1 MVTAPAASRAG
12 ARLEISAVAAVAAA
26 VAIFLLASA
35 ANLDRVPPF
44 VPSGLAVLLA
54 LSVVRPDAGLAAAA
68 ALIPLSQWI
77 VQAAGLEAF
86 RLAEAL
92 ALATLAGAL
101 IRLAYGS
108 GRRPPAEPALP
119 AGIGPAAAVFVAV
132 AAASGAVEIGLQYA
146 GYSSLRS
153 SAADFAT
160 LAATNYLYDDQ
171 SVAPGLVDAARL
183 IEGVALVL
191 VILAWGRRVPALAR
205 RLAVAT
211 LAGAVAAGAVNLTA
225 MATAVLTDERSGAAL
240 LSYLGGSRLAAHISD
255 VNATGSYFLMTTL
268 VGVGLTFARRGAR
281 TLAAAAT
288 LAAGAA
294 FWLAGSRAALFT
306 AACAGYA
313 AAASRL
319 VARRPDRWRLAAA
332 GVVLAAFITV
342 PLAIF
347 AVYPGRIVE
356 TIEKLDMDVARLGA
370 TRAVY
375 DAGAWA
381 VVNRADFVV
390 TSLRMWATEPVFGVG
405 AGRYLPLS
413 SQFMPPVLLAHY
425 SGGENAHNNF
435 LQVAAEFGAAG
446 AAALVWLLGVAGLH
460 AWRAVRARRSGDP
473 LLVGASY
480 GAAAFLATCLV
491 GHPLLVPETAY
502 PFWIVLGF
510 LLLLARGRPPSAA
523 GHRRRQAVVTAAVL
537 AVAASAPFRVD
548 AERRGLAFD
557 ATPSASDATRSGLFD
572 WETDHKGGR
581 RFRWAGCCS
590 AFLIPAGARG
600 VNVPLR
606 ALHAGRGEG
615 AVTVDV
621 AVGGRHV
628 RRVPLLDS
636 RWVEIPLGLAAP
648 DPGREHHRIE
658 LRVMPPWSP
667 HARRDSDDRTL
678 GVQIGELSFE
688 PIREAGKR

>member
-12 ARLEISAVAAVAAA
+12 ARLATSVLATVAAA

-35 ANLDRVPPF
+35 ANLDRVPAF
-44 VPSGLAVLLA
+44 VPFGLAGLLA

-77 VQAAGLEAF
+77 VQAAGLETF

-132 AAASGAVEIGLQYA
+132 VAASGAVEIGLQYV

-171 SVAPGLVDAARL
+171 AVAPGLVDAVRL

-191 VILAWGRRVPALAR
+191 VILAWGRCAPALAR

-211 LAGAVAAGAVNLTA
+211 LSGAVAAGVVNLTA
-225 MATAVLTDERSGAAL
+225 MAAAVLTDERSGAAL

-281 TLAAAAT
+281 LPAGAAT
-288 LAAGAA
+288 LTAGAA

-306 AACAGYA
+306 AACVGYA

-347 AVYPGRIVE
+347 AAYPGRIVE

-370 TRAVY
+370 ARAVY
-375 DAGAWA
+375 DAGAWV
-381 VVNRADFVV
+381 VVNRADFAL

-405 AGRYLPLS
+405 VGRYLPLS

-425 SGGENAHNNF
+425 SSGENAHNNF

-446 AAALVWLLGVAGLH
+446 AAALVWLLGVTGLH
-460 AWRAVRARRSGDP
+460 AWRAAWARPGAP

-502 PFWIVLGF
+502 PFWIVLGL

-537 AVAASAPFRVD
+537 VVAASTPFRVD
-548 AERRGLAFD
+548 AARRGLAFG

-572 WETDHKGGR
+572 WETDPKSGR

-606 ALHAGRGEG
+606 ALHAGRGKG
-615 AVTVDV
+615 VVTVDV

-648 DPGREHHRIE
+648 DPAREHHRIE
-658 LRVMPPWSP
+658 LRVMPPWLP
-667 HARRDSDDRTL
+667 HARRDGDDRTL

-688 PIREAGKR
+688 PIRKEGER